1 MVDDGVLRRLD
12 DRGELRAPGR
22 LKDFQRSRN
31 SRPHGALM
39 LIQGSLRAP
48 SGSMSTPTTIAT
60 KSAQALSISDII
72 FDQLP
77 TPAYVCDD
85 EGRIVRCNRQ
95 AIELWGRRPR
105 MRDDA
110 DRFCGSHRLHWP
122 HGPRMSHSES
132 PMAAALLSGGVA
144 ADQEIVIERPNGE
157 RVAAMVRIN
166 LLHEA
171 AGGLVGAAGCF
182 QVIGERPEPDEQ
194 LQFSQRDLEDFFE
207 NGVVALH
214 WVGPDGRILRANQA
228 ELDLLGYESEEYVG
242 QHIAEFHVDRDVID
256 DILARLS
263 CHEKLERYPAR
274 LRTKSGEI
282 RHVLISSNV
291 YSRDGEF
298 VHTRCLTL
306 DVTERHLAQLD
317 LQESERRSRELL
329 EALPAAIYTTDTNG
343 ALTFYNE
350 AAAELWG
357 VRPELGT
364 SYWCG
369 SWRLFWPD
377 GTPVPHDECP
387 MAIALKE
394 NRVVRNIEAIAERP
408 DGTRVP
414 FMPYPTPLHDADHRL
429 VGAVNMLIDLT
440 HLKQAHRRQQLL
452 INELNH
458 RVKNTLATI
467 QSIAHQ
473 TFRGKTDEELKQRFE
488 KRLIALA
495 KTHDILTRED
505 WRGADLRE
513 LISQLIEFA
522 CDAGERAIVD
532 GPSVLLPQRAV
543 VPLAM
548 AIHELCTNASKY
560 GALTGPAGRIV
571 IEWQFVAGGTRLQ
584 LRWVESGG
592 PPVQV
597 PVRRGFGTRLLE
609 RGLPH
614 ELRADCKLTF
624 QPSGVVFVMDMPLS
638 AAPPT

>member
-1 MVDDGVLRRLD
+1 
-12 DRGELRAPGR
+12 
-22 LKDFQRSRN
+22 
-31 SRPHGALM
+31 
-39 LIQGSLRAP
+39 
-48 SGSMSTPTTIAT
+48 
-60 KSAQALSISDII
+60 
-72 FDQLP
+72 
-77 TPAYVCDD
+77 
-85 EGRIVRCNRQ
+85 
-95 AIELWGRRPR
+95 
-105 MRDDA
+105 
-110 DRFCGSHRLHWP
+110 
-122 HGPRMSHSES
+122 MSHAES
-132 PMAAALLSGGVA
+132 PMAAALTGRVA
-144 ADQEIVIERPNGE
+144 GDQEVVIERPNGE
-157 RVAAMVRIN
+157 RVAAVVRIN
-166 LLHEA
+166 LLHA
-171 AGGLVGAAGCF
+171 AEGGLVGGAACF
-182 QVIGERPEPDEQ
+182 EVMEKRPAEQ
-194 LQFSQRDLEDFFE
+194 LSDSQSDLEDFFE

-242 QHIAEFHVDRDVID
+242 RHIAEFHADRAVID
-256 DILARLS
+256 DLLARLS
-263 CHEKLERYPAR
+263 YHQKLERYPAR

-291 YSRDGEF
+291 YSQDGEF
-298 VHTRCLTL
+298 VHTRCFTL

-329 EALPAAIYTTDTNG
+329 EALPAAVYTTDRNG
-343 ALTFYNE
+343 AITFYNE

-394 NRVVRNIEAIAERP
+394 NRSVRNVEALAERP

-414 FMPYPTPLHDADHRL
+414 FMPYPTPLHDAQHRL

-473 TFRGKTDEELKQRFE
+473 TFTGKADEELKQRFE

-495 KTHDILTRED
+495 KTHDILTRGN
-505 WRGADLRE
+505 WRGADIRE

-522 CDAGERAIVD
+522 CDAGERATVE

-560 GALTGPAGRIV
+560 GALTDPAGRIV
-571 IEWQFVAGGTRLQ
+571 IEWQCLAGGTRLK
-584 LRWVESGG
+584 LRWAELGG
-592 PPVQV
+592 PPVQT
-597 PVRRGFGTRLLE
+597 PTRRGFGTRLLE
-609 RGLPH
+609 RGLTH

-624 QPSGVVFVMDMPLS
+624 QPSGVLFEMDMPLS
-638 AAPPT
+638 TATPPT

>member
-1 MVDDGVLRRLD
+1 
-12 DRGELRAPGR
+12 
-22 LKDFQRSRN
+22 
-31 SRPHGALM
+31 
-39 LIQGSLRAP
+39 
-48 SGSMSTPTTIAT
+48 
-60 KSAQALSISDII
+60 
-72 FDQLP
+72 
-77 TPAYVCDD
+77 
-85 EGRIVRCNRQ
+85 
-95 AIELWGRRPR
+95 
-105 MRDDA
+105 
-110 DRFCGSHRLHWP
+110 
-122 HGPRMSHSES
+122 
-132 PMAAALLSGGVA
+132 MAAALLSGA
-144 ADQEIVIERPNGE
+144 APGDHEIVIERPNGE
-157 RVAAMVRIN
+157 RVAALVRIN
-166 LLHEA
+166 LLHA
-171 AGGLVGAAGCF
+171 ADGGLIGAAGCF
-182 QVIGERPEPDEQ
+182 EVSEERRELDEQ
-194 LQFSQRDLEDFFE
+194 LRVSQRDLEDFFE

-228 ELDLLGYESEEYVG
+228 ELDLLGFESKEYVG
-242 QHIAEFHVDRDVID
+242 RHIAEFHADPAVID

-263 CHEKLERYPAR
+263 CHERLDRYPAR

-291 YSRDGEF
+291 YSQDGTF
-298 VHTRCLTL
+298 VHTRCFTL
-306 DVTERHLAQLD
+306 DVTDRRLAQLD

-329 EALPAAIYTTDTNG
+329 EALPAAIYTTDSNG

-357 VRPELGT
+357 ARPELGA

-377 GTPVPHDECP
+377 GRPVPHDECP

-394 NRVVRNIEAIAERP
+394 NRVVRNVEVIAERP

-414 FMPYPTPLHDADHRL
+414 FLTYPTLLHDADHRL

-513 LISQLIEFA
+513 LISRSIEFA
-522 CDAGERAIVD
+522 CDAGERATVD

-560 GALTGPAGRIV
+560 GALTDPSGRIV
-571 IEWQFVAGGTRLQ
+571 IEWQFLAGGARLQ

-592 PPVQV
+592 PPAQA
-597 PVRRGFGTRLLE
+597 PARRGFGTRLLE
-609 RGLPH
+609 QGLPH
-614 ELRADCKLTF
+614 ELRADCRLTF
-624 QPSGVVFVMDMPLS
+624 QPSGMVFVMDMPLS

>member
-1 MVDDGVLRRLD
+1 
-12 DRGELRAPGR
+12 
-22 LKDFQRSRN
+22 
-31 SRPHGALM
+31 
-39 LIQGSLRAP
+39 
-48 SGSMSTPTTIAT
+48 
-60 KSAQALSISDII
+60 
-72 FDQLP
+72 
-77 TPAYVCDD
+77 
-85 EGRIVRCNRQ
+85 
-95 AIELWGRRPR
+95 
-105 MRDDA
+105 
-110 DRFCGSHRLHWP
+110 
-122 HGPRMSHSES
+122 MSHSES
-132 PMAAALLSGGVA
+132 PMAAALLSGSVA
-144 ADQEIVIERPNGE
+144 GDREIVIERPNGE
-157 RVAAMVRIN
+157 RVAALVRIN
-166 LLHEA
+166 LLREA
-171 AGGLVGAAGCF
+171 EGGLVGAAGCYE
-182 QVIGERPEPDEQ
+182 VIEERRELDEQ
-194 LQFSQRDLEDFFE
+194 LRVSQRDLEDFFE
-207 NGVVALH
+207 NGVAALH

-228 ELDLLGYESEEYVG
+228 ELDLLGYASEEYVG
-242 QHIAEFHVDRDVID
+242 RHIAEFHADPAVID

-291 YSRDGEF
+291 YSRDGTF
-298 VHTRCLTL
+298 VHTRCFTL

-329 EALPAAIYTTDTNG
+329 EALPAAVYTTDSDG
-343 ALTFYNE
+343 AITFYNE
-350 AAAELWG
+350 AAADLWG

-369 SWRLFWPD
+369 SWRLFWAD

-394 NRVVRNIEAIAERP
+394 NRVVRNVEAIAERP

-414 FMPYPTPLHDADHRL
+414 FMPYPTPLYDADHRL
-429 VGAVNMLIDLT
+429 AGAVNMLIDLT

-473 TFRGKTDEELKQRFE
+473 TFSGKTDEELKQRFE

-505 WRGADLRE
+505 WRGADVRE
-513 LISQLIEFA
+513 LISQSIEFA
-522 CDAGERAIVD
+522 CDAGDRATVE

-548 AIHELCTNASKY
+548 AIHELCINASKY
-560 GALTGPAGRIV
+560 GALTDPTGRIV
-571 IEWQFVAGGTRLQ
+571 IEWQFPEGGSRLK

-592 PPVQV
+592 PPVQA
-597 PVRRGFGTRLLE
+597 PARRGFGTRLLE
-609 RGLPH
+609 RGLAH

-624 QPSGVVFVMDMPLS
+624 QPSGVLFEMDMPLS
-638 AAPPT
+638 AATPPT